1 MAITVP
7 GNPFGVDVAVSSPGG
22 IGGLQEAP
30 ATENGIGNAIT
41 GMTESFSKFG
51 QAVENWQKEIDA
63 TRVQDASNQLN
74 SAMLDL
80 KYNKDTGW
88 QQQKGKNALERP
100 SGKSLF
106 EETQESFKKSY
117 DSIRAT
123 LGTAR
128 QRAAFDELYKGM
140 SAQLGN
146 EVNVWTTRQQIVY
159 QDDVDRQTLESA
171 IAQGMSTDPTTRAS
185 GMAAAK
191 AMIDKIY
198 SRQGLDP
205 DYSKG
210 PGLVAAMSVEQLVD
224 NGSASQARAYLEENR
239 KYMSPTQ
246 IAKAE
251 RLIQKGL
258 ESEQV
263 EATVR
268 SILLANPDDEV
279 AAKKALAGVPSKIR
293 GRVRTSVS
301 RYFSDLEDEKQAQ
314 TKAAREAVWGYIN
327 ENNRLPPPSLLDDLP
342 EKEQYQIRQK
352 FDENGPI
359 IKKSSS
365 SGPSLSTIR
374 KDPINYALTTGEY
387 GLTPID
393 GWQDLPKAYG
403 ELSVRADRLESMKE
417 SYKLLEPKLL
427 TSDEL
432 FSLKATLEAQDT
444 NAQVQ
449 TLSGIAK
456 GLPLQ
461 AVKVLADQLGDDWGN
476 LVMLSADDDM
486 RLHDVPRLYLTGRQG
501 LKENQPSLKLL
512 RDQTTGIN
520 GIAQTL
526 NGLYSNGQVRDRVL
540 DTVLNV
546 AAGLA
551 MERGEAGG
559 RSHLEEALETV
570 VGKVVDYRGSK
581 IALKGEATPTDVKKA
596 IREVRDAYRGK
607 TEDAA
612 RTASGVV
619 FEGDALSKLISRS
632 QLVPSGEDNQF
643 LVVYGDQFL
652 LRMDGEP
659 FLIELQGG
667 D

>member
-1 MAITVP
+1 MPITVP

-30 ATENGIGNAIT
+30 ATENGIGNAIA
-41 GMTESFSKFG
+41 GMSTSLSKFG

-210 PGLVAAMSVEQLVD
+210 PGLVASMSVEQLVD

-251 RLIQKGL
+251 RLIQAGEEDELVQATASKIFADSNGSLATALKAVGSVDPKIRNKVRTGVRQAFADVEAIRKQQNSERRKAVWSLVLKKQKVPTSMMDEMFAEDIDGFKVVQNYLEKETEGGVKISDQSVLQKLDKMAEEDPQGFRELDIRATYGNVLRASDINAQQTKQRNIDDVQFKDFVKAAKDAARIEGVRTTDLPMVGIAATRKWEEWMAKSDKVPSPEDQKRMIKALLSGNSDGFIFDSEQPQWRAINENPTTPVSDLGSVGWSGDFDEKEQRAFLAQRYGIVLPQTLTKEQKRVADSLYAGDGWPTDAWAKGL
-258 ESEQV
+258 E
-263 EATVR
+263 R
-268 SILLANPDDEV
+268 C
-279 AAKKALAGVPSKIR
+279 KK
-293 GRVRTSVS
+293 
-301 RYFSDLEDEKQAQ
+301 
-314 TKAAREAVWGYIN
+314 
-327 ENNRLPPPSLLDDLP
+327 
-342 EKEQYQIRQK
+342 
-352 FDENGPI
+352 
-359 IKKSSS
+359 
-365 SGPSLSTIR
+365 
-374 KDPINYALTTGEY
+374 
-387 GLTPID
+387 
-393 GWQDLPKAYG
+393 
-403 ELSVRADRLESMKE
+403 
-417 SYKLLEPKLL
+417 
-427 TSDEL
+427 
-432 FSLKATLEAQDT
+432 
-444 NAQVQ
+444 
-449 TLSGIAK
+449 
-456 GLPLQ
+456 LQ
-461 AVKVLADQLGDDWGN
+461 AERRAQGKKEIPMTNVL
-476 LVMLSADDDM
+476 
-486 RLHDVPRLYLTGRQG
+486 
-501 LKENQPSLKLL
+501 
-512 RDQTTGIN
+512 
-520 GIAQTL
+520 IA
-526 NGLYSNGQVRDRVL
+526 
-540 DTVLNV
+540 
-546 AAGLA
+546 A
-551 MERGEAGG
+551 MA
-559 RSHLEEALETV
+559 
-570 VGKVVDYRGSK
+570 
-581 IALKGEATPTDVKKA
+581 KA
-596 IREVRDAYRGK
+596 VI
-607 TEDAA
+607 
-612 RTASGVV
+612 
-619 FEGDALSKLISRS
+619 FEGVK
-632 QLVPSGEDNQF
+632 
-643 LVVYGDQFL
+643 
-652 LRMDGEP
+652 
-659 FLIELQGG
+659 
-667 D
+667 

>member
-239 KYMSPTQ
+239 RYMSPTQ

-251 RLIQKGL
+251 RLIQAGEEDEIVQATASKIFADSNGSLATALKAVGSVDPKIRNKVRTGVRQAFADVEAIRKQQNSERRKAVWSLVLKKQKVPTSMMDEMFAEDIDGFKVVQNYL
-258 ESEQV
+258 EKETEGGVKISDKKVLDDLDKMAEDDPQGFRDLDIQARYGDVLTAKDINAQQTKQRNIDDVQFKDYLKAAKDAARIEGVRTTDLPMVGIAATRKWEEWMAKSDKVPSPEDQKRMIKALLSGNSDGFIFDSEQPQWR
-263 EATVR
+263 A
-268 SILLANPDDEV
+268 
-279 AAKKALAGVPSKIR
+279 
-293 GRVRTSVS
+293 
-301 RYFSDLEDEKQAQ
+301 
-314 TKAAREAVWGYIN
+314 IN
-327 ENNRLPPPSLLDDLP
+327 ENPTTPVSDLGSVGWSGDFD
-342 EKEQYQIRQK
+342 EKEQRAFLADRYKIVLPQTLTKEQK
-352 FDENGPI
+352 RAADA
-359 IKKSSS
+359 
-365 SGPSLSTIR
+365 L
-374 KDPINYALTTGEY
+374 YAG
-387 GLTPID
+387 D
-393 GWQDLPKAYG
+393 GWPTELWEKAR
-403 ELSVRADRLESMKE
+403 ERCKKIQAERRA
-417 SYKLLEPKLL
+417 
-427 TSDEL
+427 
-432 FSLKATLEAQDT
+432 Q
-444 NAQVQ
+444 
-449 TLSGIAK
+449 
-456 GLPLQ
+456 
-461 AVKVLADQLGDDWGN
+461 
-476 LVMLSADDDM
+476 
-486 RLHDVPRLYLTGRQG
+486 
-501 LKENQPSLKLL
+501 
-512 RDQTTGIN
+512 
-520 GIAQTL
+520 
-526 NGLYSNGQVRDRVL
+526 
-540 DTVLNV
+540 
-546 AAGLA
+546 
-551 MERGEAGG
+551 
-559 RSHLEEALETV
+559 
-570 VGKVVDYRGSK
+570 GKVEIPLTNSV
-581 IALKGEATPTDVKKA
+581 IEAMAKA
-596 IREVRDAYRGK
+596 MI
-607 TEDAA
+607 
-612 RTASGVV
+612 
-619 FEGDALSKLISRS
+619 FEGVK
-632 QLVPSGEDNQF
+632 
-643 LVVYGDQFL
+643 
-652 LRMDGEP
+652 
-659 FLIELQGG
+659 
-667 D
+667 

>member
-7 GNPFGVDVAVSSPGG
+7 GNPFAVGVDVSAPAASM
-22 IGGLQEAP
+22 GGLYSAPEA
-30 ATENGIGNAIT
+30 ANSVGNAVA
-41 GMTESFSKFG
+41 GMKESLGRFDK
-51 QAVENWQKEIDA
+51 AVEQWQSEIDK

-251 RLIQKGL
+251 RLIQAGEEDEIVQATASKIFADSNGSLATALKAVGSVDPKIRNKVRTGVRQAFADVEAIRKQQNSERRKAVWSLVLKKQKVPTSMMDEMFAEDIDGYKVVQNYL
-258 ESEQV
+258 EKEAEGGVKISDKKVLDALDKMAEEDPQKFRELDIRATYGNVLRASDINDQQTKQRNIDDVQFKDYLKAAKDAARIEGVRTTDLPMVGIAATRKWEEWMEKSDKVPSPEDQKRMIKALLSGNSDGFIFDSEQPQWR
-263 EATVR
+263 A
-268 SILLANPDDEV
+268 
-279 AAKKALAGVPSKIR
+279 
-293 GRVRTSVS
+293 
-301 RYFSDLEDEKQAQ
+301 
-314 TKAAREAVWGYIN
+314 IN
-327 ENNRLPPPSLLDDLP
+327 ENPTTPVSDLGSVGWSGTFD
-342 EKEQYQIRQK
+342 EKEVREFLAKRYGIVLPQTPNKEQK
-352 FDENGPI
+352 RVADA
-359 IKKSSS
+359 
-365 SGPSLSTIR
+365 L
-374 KDPINYALTTGEY
+374 YAG
-387 GLTPID
+387 D
-393 GWQDLPKAYG
+393 GWPTDAWEKAR
-403 ELSVRADRLESMKE
+403 ERCKKLQAERRAQGKKE
-417 SYKLLEPKLL
+417 IPM
-427 TSDEL
+427 
-432 FSLKATLEAQDT
+432 T
-444 NAQVQ
+444 NA
-449 TLSGIAK
+449 LIA
-456 GLPLQ
+456 
-461 AVKVLADQLGDDWGN
+461 
-476 LVMLSADDDM
+476 
-486 RLHDVPRLYLTGRQG
+486 
-501 LKENQPSLKLL
+501 
-512 RDQTTGIN
+512 
-520 GIAQTL
+520 
-526 NGLYSNGQVRDRVL
+526 
-540 DTVLNV
+540 
-546 AAGLA
+546 A
-551 MERGEAGG
+551 MA
-559 RSHLEEALETV
+559 
-570 VGKVVDYRGSK
+570 
-581 IALKGEATPTDVKKA
+581 KA
-596 IREVRDAYRGK
+596 MI
-607 TEDAA
+607 
-612 RTASGVV
+612 
-619 FEGDALSKLISRS
+619 FEGVK
-632 QLVPSGEDNQF
+632 
-643 LVVYGDQFL
+643 
-652 LRMDGEP
+652 
-659 FLIELQGG
+659 
-667 D
+667 

>member
-1 MAITVP
+1 MPITVP

-30 ATENGIGNAIT
+30 ATENGIGNAIA
-41 GMTESFSKFG
+41 GMSTSLSKFG

-210 PGLVAAMSVEQLVD
+210 PGLVASMSVEQLVD

-251 RLIQKGL
+251 RLIQAGEEDELVQATASKIFADSNGSLATALKAVGSVDPKIRNKVRTGVRQAFADVEAIRKQQNSERRKAVWSLVLKKQKVPTSMMDEMFAEDIDGFKVVQNYLEKETEGGVKISDQSVLQKLDKMAEEDPQGFRELDIRATYGNVLRASDINAQQTKQRNIDDVQFKDFVKAAKDAARIEGVRTTDLPMVGIAATRKWEEWMAKSDKVPSPEDQKRMIKALLSGNSDGFIFDSEQPQWRAINENPTTPVSDLGIVGWSGDFDEKEQRAFLAQRYGIVLPQTLTKEQKRVADSLYAGDGWPTDAWAKGL
-258 ESEQV
+258 E
-263 EATVR
+263 R
-268 SILLANPDDEV
+268 C
-279 AAKKALAGVPSKIR
+279 KK
-293 GRVRTSVS
+293 
-301 RYFSDLEDEKQAQ
+301 
-314 TKAAREAVWGYIN
+314 
-327 ENNRLPPPSLLDDLP
+327 
-342 EKEQYQIRQK
+342 
-352 FDENGPI
+352 
-359 IKKSSS
+359 
-365 SGPSLSTIR
+365 
-374 KDPINYALTTGEY
+374 
-387 GLTPID
+387 
-393 GWQDLPKAYG
+393 
-403 ELSVRADRLESMKE
+403 
-417 SYKLLEPKLL
+417 
-427 TSDEL
+427 
-432 FSLKATLEAQDT
+432 
-444 NAQVQ
+444 
-449 TLSGIAK
+449 
-456 GLPLQ
+456 LQ
-461 AVKVLADQLGDDWGN
+461 AERRAQGKKEIPMTNVL
-476 LVMLSADDDM
+476 
-486 RLHDVPRLYLTGRQG
+486 
-501 LKENQPSLKLL
+501 
-512 RDQTTGIN
+512 
-520 GIAQTL
+520 IA
-526 NGLYSNGQVRDRVL
+526 
-540 DTVLNV
+540 
-546 AAGLA
+546 A
-551 MERGEAGG
+551 MA
-559 RSHLEEALETV
+559 
-570 VGKVVDYRGSK
+570 
-581 IALKGEATPTDVKKA
+581 KA
-596 IREVRDAYRGK
+596 VI
-607 TEDAA
+607 
-612 RTASGVV
+612 
-619 FEGDALSKLISRS
+619 FEGVK
-632 QLVPSGEDNQF
+632 
-643 LVVYGDQFL
+643 
-652 LRMDGEP
+652 
-659 FLIELQGG
+659 
-667 D
+667 

>member
-1 MAITVP
+1 MPITVP

-30 ATENGIGNAIT
+30 ATENGIGNAIV
-41 GMTESFSKFG
+41 GMSTSLSKFG

-210 PGLVAAMSVEQLVD
+210 PGLVASMSVEQLVD

-251 RLIQKGL
+251 RLIQAGEEDELVQATASKIFADSNGSLATALKAVGSVDPKIRNKVRTGVRQAFADVEAIRKQQNSERRKAVWSLVLKKQKVPTSMMDEMFAEDIDGFKVVQNYLEKETEGGVKISDQSVLQKLDKMAEEDPQGFRELDIRATYGNVLRASDINAQQTKQRNIDDVQFKDFVKAAKDAARIEGVRTTDLPMVGIAATRKWEEWMAKSDKVPSPEDQKRMIKALLSGNSDGFIFDSEQPQWRAINENPTTPVSDLGIVGWSGDFDEKEQRAFLAQRYGIVLPQTLTKEQKRVADSLYAGDGWPTDAWAKGL
-258 ESEQV
+258 E
-263 EATVR
+263 R
-268 SILLANPDDEV
+268 C
-279 AAKKALAGVPSKIR
+279 KK
-293 GRVRTSVS
+293 
-301 RYFSDLEDEKQAQ
+301 
-314 TKAAREAVWGYIN
+314 
-327 ENNRLPPPSLLDDLP
+327 
-342 EKEQYQIRQK
+342 
-352 FDENGPI
+352 
-359 IKKSSS
+359 
-365 SGPSLSTIR
+365 
-374 KDPINYALTTGEY
+374 
-387 GLTPID
+387 
-393 GWQDLPKAYG
+393 
-403 ELSVRADRLESMKE
+403 
-417 SYKLLEPKLL
+417 
-427 TSDEL
+427 
-432 FSLKATLEAQDT
+432 
-444 NAQVQ
+444 
-449 TLSGIAK
+449 
-456 GLPLQ
+456 LQ
-461 AVKVLADQLGDDWGN
+461 AERRAQGKKEIPMTNVL
-476 LVMLSADDDM
+476 
-486 RLHDVPRLYLTGRQG
+486 
-501 LKENQPSLKLL
+501 
-512 RDQTTGIN
+512 
-520 GIAQTL
+520 IA
-526 NGLYSNGQVRDRVL
+526 
-540 DTVLNV
+540 
-546 AAGLA
+546 A
-551 MERGEAGG
+551 MA
-559 RSHLEEALETV
+559 
-570 VGKVVDYRGSK
+570 
-581 IALKGEATPTDVKKA
+581 KA
-596 IREVRDAYRGK
+596 VI
-607 TEDAA
+607 
-612 RTASGVV
+612 
-619 FEGDALSKLISRS
+619 FEGVK
-632 QLVPSGEDNQF
+632 
-643 LVVYGDQFL
+643 
-652 LRMDGEP
+652 
-659 FLIELQGG
+659 
-667 D
+667 

>member
-1 MAITVP
+1 MPITVP

-30 ATENGIGNAIT
+30 ATENGIGNAIA
-41 GMTESFSKFG
+41 GMSTSLSKFG

-210 PGLVAAMSVEQLVD
+210 PGLVASMSVEQLVD

-251 RLIQKGL
+251 RLIQAGEEDELVQATASKIFADSNGSL
-258 ESEQV
+258 ATALKAVGSVDPKIRNKVRTGVRQAFADV
-263 EATVR
+263 EAIRKQQNSERRKAVWSLVLKKQKVPT
-268 SILLANPDDEV
+268 SMMDEMFAEDIDGFKV
-279 AAKKALAGVPSKIR
+279 VQNYLEKETEGGVKISDKKALDDLDKMAEDDPQGFRDLDIQARYGDVLTAKDINAQQTKQRNIDDVQFKDYLKAAKDAARIEGVRTTDLPMVGIAATRKWEEWMAKSDKVPSPEDQKRMIKALLS
-293 GRVRTSVS
+293 GN
-301 RYFSDLEDEKQAQ
+301 SDGFIFDSEQPQWRA
-314 TKAAREAVWGYIN
+314 IN
-327 ENNRLPPPSLLDDLP
+327 ENPTIPVSDLGSVGWSGDFD
-342 EKEQYQIRQK
+342 EKEQRAFLADRYKIVLPQTLTKEQK
-352 FDENGPI
+352 RAADA
-359 IKKSSS
+359 
-365 SGPSLSTIR
+365 L
-374 KDPINYALTTGEY
+374 YAG
-387 GLTPID
+387 D
-393 GWQDLPKAYG
+393 GWPTESWEKARERCKKIQAERRAQG
-403 ELSVRADRLESMKE
+403 KAEIPLTNSVIEAMA
-417 SYKLLEPKLL
+417 
-427 TSDEL
+427 
-432 FSLKATLEAQDT
+432 KAM
-444 NAQVQ
+444 
-449 TLSGIAK
+449 I
-456 GLPLQ
+456 
-461 AVKVLADQLGDDWGN
+461 
-476 LVMLSADDDM
+476 
-486 RLHDVPRLYLTGRQG
+486 
-501 LKENQPSLKLL
+501 
-512 RDQTTGIN
+512 
-520 GIAQTL
+520 
-526 NGLYSNGQVRDRVL
+526 
-540 DTVLNV
+540 
-546 AAGLA
+546 
-551 MERGEAGG
+551 
-559 RSHLEEALETV
+559 
-570 VGKVVDYRGSK
+570 
-581 IALKGEATPTDVKKA
+581 
-596 IREVRDAYRGK
+596 
-607 TEDAA
+607 
-612 RTASGVV
+612 
-619 FEGDALSKLISRS
+619 FEGVK
-632 QLVPSGEDNQF
+632 
-643 LVVYGDQFL
+643 
-652 LRMDGEP
+652 
-659 FLIELQGG
+659 
-667 D
+667 

>member
-1 MAITVP
+1 MPITVP

-22 IGGLQEAP
+22 ISGLQEAP
-30 ATENGIGNAIT
+30 ATENGIGNAIA
-41 GMTESFSKFG
+41 GMSTSLSKFG

-210 PGLVAAMSVEQLVD
+210 PGLVASMSVEQLVD

-251 RLIQKGL
+251 RLIQAGEEDELVQATASKIFADSNGSLATALKAVGSVDPKIRNKVRTGVRQAFADVEAIRKQQNSERRKAVWSLVLKKQKVPTSMMDEMFAEDIDGFKVVQNYLEKETEGGVKISDQSVLQKLDKMAEEDPQGFRELDIRATYGNVLRASDINAQQTKQRNIDDVQFKDFVKAAKDAARIEGVRTTNLPMVGIAATRKWEEWMAKSDKVPSPEDQKRMIKALLSGNSDGFIFDSEQPQWRAINENPTTPVSDLGSVGWSGDFDEKEQRAFLAQRYGIVLPQTLTKEQKRVADSLYAGDGWPTDAWAKGL
-258 ESEQV
+258 E
-263 EATVR
+263 R
-268 SILLANPDDEV
+268 C
-279 AAKKALAGVPSKIR
+279 KK
-293 GRVRTSVS
+293 
-301 RYFSDLEDEKQAQ
+301 
-314 TKAAREAVWGYIN
+314 
-327 ENNRLPPPSLLDDLP
+327 
-342 EKEQYQIRQK
+342 
-352 FDENGPI
+352 
-359 IKKSSS
+359 
-365 SGPSLSTIR
+365 
-374 KDPINYALTTGEY
+374 
-387 GLTPID
+387 
-393 GWQDLPKAYG
+393 
-403 ELSVRADRLESMKE
+403 
-417 SYKLLEPKLL
+417 
-427 TSDEL
+427 
-432 FSLKATLEAQDT
+432 
-444 NAQVQ
+444 
-449 TLSGIAK
+449 
-456 GLPLQ
+456 LQ
-461 AVKVLADQLGDDWGN
+461 AERREQGKKEIPMTNVL
-476 LVMLSADDDM
+476 
-486 RLHDVPRLYLTGRQG
+486 
-501 LKENQPSLKLL
+501 
-512 RDQTTGIN
+512 
-520 GIAQTL
+520 IA
-526 NGLYSNGQVRDRVL
+526 
-540 DTVLNV
+540 
-546 AAGLA
+546 A
-551 MERGEAGG
+551 MA
-559 RSHLEEALETV
+559 
-570 VGKVVDYRGSK
+570 
-581 IALKGEATPTDVKKA
+581 KA
-596 IREVRDAYRGK
+596 VI
-607 TEDAA
+607 
-612 RTASGVV
+612 
-619 FEGDALSKLISRS
+619 FEGVK
-632 QLVPSGEDNQF
+632 
-643 LVVYGDQFL
+643 
-652 LRMDGEP
+652 
-659 FLIELQGG
+659 
-667 D
+667 

>member
-1 MAITVP
+1 MPITVP

-30 ATENGIGNAIT
+30 ATENGIGNAIA
-41 GMTESFSKFG
+41 GMSTSLSKFG

-251 RLIQKGL
+251 RLIQAGEEDELVQATASKIFADSNGSLATALKAVGSVDPKIRNKVRTGVRQAFADVEAIRKQQNSERRKAVWSLVLKKQKVPTSMMDEMFAEDIDGFKVVQNYLEKETEGGVKISDQSVLQKLDKMAEEDPQGFRELDIRATYGNVLRASDINAQQTKQRNIDDVQFKDFVKAAKDAARIEGVRTTDLPMVGIAATRKWEEWMAKSDKVPSPEDQKRMIKALLSGNSDGFIFDSEQPQWRAINENPTTPVSDLGSVGWSGDFDEKEQRAFLAQRYGIVLPQTLTKEQKRVADSLYAGDGWPTDAWAKGL
-258 ESEQV
+258 E
-263 EATVR
+263 R
-268 SILLANPDDEV
+268 C
-279 AAKKALAGVPSKIR
+279 KK
-293 GRVRTSVS
+293 
-301 RYFSDLEDEKQAQ
+301 
-314 TKAAREAVWGYIN
+314 
-327 ENNRLPPPSLLDDLP
+327 
-342 EKEQYQIRQK
+342 
-352 FDENGPI
+352 
-359 IKKSSS
+359 
-365 SGPSLSTIR
+365 
-374 KDPINYALTTGEY
+374 
-387 GLTPID
+387 
-393 GWQDLPKAYG
+393 
-403 ELSVRADRLESMKE
+403 
-417 SYKLLEPKLL
+417 
-427 TSDEL
+427 
-432 FSLKATLEAQDT
+432 
-444 NAQVQ
+444 
-449 TLSGIAK
+449 
-456 GLPLQ
+456 LQ
-461 AVKVLADQLGDDWGN
+461 AERRAQGKKEIPMTNVL
-476 LVMLSADDDM
+476 
-486 RLHDVPRLYLTGRQG
+486 
-501 LKENQPSLKLL
+501 
-512 RDQTTGIN
+512 
-520 GIAQTL
+520 IA
-526 NGLYSNGQVRDRVL
+526 
-540 DTVLNV
+540 
-546 AAGLA
+546 A
-551 MERGEAGG
+551 MA
-559 RSHLEEALETV
+559 
-570 VGKVVDYRGSK
+570 
-581 IALKGEATPTDVKKA
+581 KA
-596 IREVRDAYRGK
+596 VI
-607 TEDAA
+607 
-612 RTASGVV
+612 
-619 FEGDALSKLISRS
+619 FEGVK
-632 QLVPSGEDNQF
+632 
-643 LVVYGDQFL
+643 
-652 LRMDGEP
+652 
-659 FLIELQGG
+659 
-667 D
+667 

>member
-251 RLIQKGL
+251 RLIQAG
-258 ESEQV
+258 EEDEIVQ
-263 EATVR
+263 AT
-268 SILLANPDDEV
+268 A
-279 AAKKALAGVPSKIR
+279 SKIFAD
-293 GRVRTSVS
+293 SN
-301 RYFSDLEDEKQAQ
+301 
-314 TKAAREAVWGYIN
+314 AR
-327 ENNRLPPPSLLDDLP
+327 S
-342 EKEQYQIRQK
+342 
-352 FDENGPI
+352 
-359 IKKSSS
+359 
-365 SGPSLSTIR
+365 
-374 KDPINYALTTGEY
+374 
-387 GLTPID
+387 
-393 GWQDLPKAYG
+393 
-403 ELSVRADRLESMKE
+403 
-417 SYKLLEPKLL
+417 
-427 TSDEL
+427 
-432 FSLKATLEAQDT
+432 
-444 NAQVQ
+444 
-449 TLSGIAK
+449 
-456 GLPLQ
+456 
-461 AVKVLADQLGDDWGN
+461 
-476 LVMLSADDDM
+476 
-486 RLHDVPRLYLTGRQG
+486 PRL
-501 LKENQPSLKLL
+501 
-512 RDQTTGIN
+512 
-520 GIAQTL
+520 
-526 NGLYSNGQVRDRVL
+526 
-540 DTVLNV
+540 
-546 AAGLA
+546 
-551 MERGEAGG
+551 
-559 RSHLEEALETV
+559 
-570 VGKVVDYRGSK
+570 
-581 IALKGEATPTDVKKA
+581 
-596 IREVRDAYRGK
+596 
-607 TEDAA
+607 
-612 RTASGVV
+612 
-619 FEGDALSKLISRS
+619 
-632 QLVPSGEDNQF
+632 
-643 LVVYGDQFL
+643 
-652 LRMDGEP
+652 
-659 FLIELQGG
+659 
-667 D
+667 

>member
-30 ATENGIGNAIT
+30 ATENGIGNAIA
-41 GMTESFSKFG
+41 GMSTSLSKFG

-210 PGLVAAMSVEQLVD
+210 PGLVASMSVEQLVD

-251 RLIQKGL
+251 RLIQAGEEDEIVQATASKIFADSNGSLATALKAVGSVDPKIRNKVRTGVRQAFADVEAIRKQQNSERRKAVWSLVLKKQKVPTSMMDEMFAEDIDGFKVVQNYL
-258 ESEQV
+258 EKETEGGVKISDKKVLDDLDKMAEDDPQGFRDLDIQARYGDVLTAKDINAQQTKQRNIDDVQFKDYLKAAKDAARIEGVRTTDLPMVGIAATRKWEEWMAKSDKVPSPEDQKRMIKALLSGNSDGFIFDSEQPQWR
-263 EATVR
+263 A
-268 SILLANPDDEV
+268 
-279 AAKKALAGVPSKIR
+279 
-293 GRVRTSVS
+293 
-301 RYFSDLEDEKQAQ
+301 
-314 TKAAREAVWGYIN
+314 IN
-327 ENNRLPPPSLLDDLP
+327 ENPTTPVSDLGSVGWSGDFD
-342 EKEQYQIRQK
+342 EKEQRAFLADRYKIVLPQTLTKEQK
-352 FDENGPI
+352 RAADA
-359 IKKSSS
+359 
-365 SGPSLSTIR
+365 L
-374 KDPINYALTTGEY
+374 YAG
-387 GLTPID
+387 D
-393 GWQDLPKAYG
+393 GW
-403 ELSVRADRLESMKE
+403 
-417 SYKLLEPKLL
+417 
-427 TSDEL
+427 
-432 FSLKATLEAQDT
+432 
-444 NAQVQ
+444 
-449 TLSGIAK
+449 
-456 GLPLQ
+456 
-461 AVKVLADQLGDDWGN
+461 
-476 LVMLSADDDM
+476 
-486 RLHDVPRLYLTGRQG
+486 
-501 LKENQPSLKLL
+501 
-512 RDQTTGIN
+512 
-520 GIAQTL
+520 
-526 NGLYSNGQVRDRVL
+526 
-540 DTVLNV
+540 
-546 AAGLA
+546 
-551 MERGEAGG
+551 
-559 RSHLEEALETV
+559 
-570 VGKVVDYRGSK
+570 
-581 IALKGEATPTDVKKA
+581 PTDVWEKA
-596 IREVRDAYRGK
+596 RERCK
-607 TEDAA
+607 TIQAA
-612 RTASGVV
+612 RRAQGKSDIPMTNAVIEAMAKAMV
-619 FEGDALSKLISRS
+619 FEGVK
-632 QLVPSGEDNQF
+632 
-643 LVVYGDQFL
+643 
-652 LRMDGEP
+652 
-659 FLIELQGG
+659 
-667 D
+667 

>member
-1 MAITVP
+1 MPITVP

-30 ATENGIGNAIT
+30 ATENGIGNAIA
-41 GMTESFSKFG
+41 GMNASFSKFG

-210 PGLVAAMSVEQLVD
+210 PGLVASMSVEQLVD

-251 RLIQKGL
+251 RLIQAGEEDELVQATASKIFADSNGSL
-258 ESEQV
+258 ATALKAVGSVDPKIRNKVRTGVRQAFADV
-263 EATVR
+263 EAIRKQQNSERRKAVWSLVLKKQKVPT
-268 SILLANPDDEV
+268 SMMDEMFAEDIDGFKV
-279 AAKKALAGVPSKIR
+279 VQNYLEKETEGGVKISDKKALDDLDKMAEDDPQGFRDLDIQARYGDVLTAKDINAQQTKQRNIDDVQFKDYLKAAKDAARIEGVRTTDLPMVGIAATRKWEEWMAKSDKVPSPEDQKRMIKALLS
-293 GRVRTSVS
+293 GN
-301 RYFSDLEDEKQAQ
+301 SDGFIFDSEQPQWRA
-314 TKAAREAVWGYIN
+314 IN
-327 ENNRLPPPSLLDDLP
+327 ENPTIPVSDLGSVGWSGDFD
-342 EKEQYQIRQK
+342 EKEQRAFLADRYKIVLPQTLTKEQK
-352 FDENGPI
+352 RAADA
-359 IKKSSS
+359 
-365 SGPSLSTIR
+365 L
-374 KDPINYALTTGEY
+374 YAG
-387 GLTPID
+387 D
-393 GWQDLPKAYG
+393 GWPTESWEKARERCKKIQAERRAQG
-403 ELSVRADRLESMKE
+403 KAEIPLTNSVIEAMA
-417 SYKLLEPKLL
+417 
-427 TSDEL
+427 
-432 FSLKATLEAQDT
+432 KAM
-444 NAQVQ
+444 
-449 TLSGIAK
+449 I
-456 GLPLQ
+456 
-461 AVKVLADQLGDDWGN
+461 
-476 LVMLSADDDM
+476 
-486 RLHDVPRLYLTGRQG
+486 
-501 LKENQPSLKLL
+501 
-512 RDQTTGIN
+512 
-520 GIAQTL
+520 
-526 NGLYSNGQVRDRVL
+526 
-540 DTVLNV
+540 
-546 AAGLA
+546 
-551 MERGEAGG
+551 
-559 RSHLEEALETV
+559 
-570 VGKVVDYRGSK
+570 
-581 IALKGEATPTDVKKA
+581 
-596 IREVRDAYRGK
+596 
-607 TEDAA
+607 
-612 RTASGVV
+612 
-619 FEGDALSKLISRS
+619 FEGVK
-632 QLVPSGEDNQF
+632 
-643 LVVYGDQFL
+643 
-652 LRMDGEP
+652 
-659 FLIELQGG
+659 
-667 D
+667 

>member
-7 GNPFGVDVAVSSPGG
+7 GNPFGVDVAVGSPSTTMGN
-22 IGGLQEAP
+22 LHAAP
-30 ATENGIGNAIT
+30 EVQNSTTNAIA
-41 GMTESFSKFG
+41 GMNESLGKLG
-51 QAVENWQKEIDA
+51 QAVEKWQAEIDQ

-251 RLIQKGL
+251 RLIQAGEEDEIVQATASKIFADSNGSLATALKAVGSVDPKIRNKVRTGVRQAFADVEAIRKQQNSERRKAVWSLVLKKQKVPTSMMDEMFAEDIDGFKVVQNYL
-258 ESEQV
+258 EKETEGGVKISDKKVLDDLDKMAEDDPQGFRDLDIQARYGDVLTAKDINAQQTKQRNIDDVQFKDYLKAAKDAARIEGVRTTDLPMVGIAATRKWEEWMEKSDKVPSPEDQKRMIKALLSGNSDGFIFDSEQPQWR
-263 EATVR
+263 A
-268 SILLANPDDEV
+268 
-279 AAKKALAGVPSKIR
+279 
-293 GRVRTSVS
+293 
-301 RYFSDLEDEKQAQ
+301 
-314 TKAAREAVWGYIN
+314 IN
-327 ENNRLPPPSLLDDLP
+327 ENPTTPVSDLGSVGWSGTFD
-342 EKEQYQIRQK
+342 EKEVRVFLAKRYGIVLPQTPNKEQK
-352 FDENGPI
+352 RVADA
-359 IKKSSS
+359 
-365 SGPSLSTIR
+365 L
-374 KDPINYALTTGEY
+374 YAG
-387 GLTPID
+387 D
-393 GWQDLPKAYG
+393 GWPTDAWEKAR
-403 ELSVRADRLESMKE
+403 ERCKKLQAERRAQGKKE
-417 SYKLLEPKLL
+417 IPM
-427 TSDEL
+427 
-432 FSLKATLEAQDT
+432 T
-444 NAQVQ
+444 NA
-449 TLSGIAK
+449 LIA
-456 GLPLQ
+456 
-461 AVKVLADQLGDDWGN
+461 
-476 LVMLSADDDM
+476 
-486 RLHDVPRLYLTGRQG
+486 
-501 LKENQPSLKLL
+501 
-512 RDQTTGIN
+512 
-520 GIAQTL
+520 
-526 NGLYSNGQVRDRVL
+526 
-540 DTVLNV
+540 
-546 AAGLA
+546 A
-551 MERGEAGG
+551 MA
-559 RSHLEEALETV
+559 
-570 VGKVVDYRGSK
+570 
-581 IALKGEATPTDVKKA
+581 KA
-596 IREVRDAYRGK
+596 MI
-607 TEDAA
+607 
-612 RTASGVV
+612 
-619 FEGDALSKLISRS
+619 FEGVK
-632 QLVPSGEDNQF
+632 
-643 LVVYGDQFL
+643 
-652 LRMDGEP
+652 
-659 FLIELQGG
+659 
-667 D
+667 